1 MNYDSL
7 GYYAVLNADNESTPD
22 FIKRSYY
29 EKAKYWH
36 PDHNTNPKAI
46 EMFQKVSVAY
56 EVLNNP
62 KSRLEYD
69 LLSIVYSQKEF
80 PILGSLKIYKNQ
92 KDKDDNALRVLKQR
106 KVLHG
111 QVKETKDIC
120 NIREAGNMVLATSIS
135 NWLKGWW
142 GKGGFKKTK
151 AAIRYNLAATEAF
164 DADNLK
170 LLIHNAIA
178 YAQEKNTE
186 MAWVYAKQAE
196 AMAAQNAFVV
206 NKIAQ
211 YIDLLAYK
219 PQKTVIIP
227 YWNDKELR
235 TRQYLFP
242 FFLGFVALFVFLLMF
257 VNQGFFSSTLSS
269 DGYYEAVII
278 GNRIVP
284 SDMVEN
290 HIVKLDTS
298 DTDITALAHFK
309 RDCTIYHGPDT
320 RYSPLANVLKGQT
333 VRITGHTYNKAWY
346 KIVLDNGET
355 GYVHKNNLIKGIG
368 NPVPKGSKVYK
379 GYNK

>member
-1 MNYDSL
+1 MKYDSL
-7 GYYAVLNADNESTPD
+7 GYYAILNANNESTPD

-29 EKAKYWH
+29 EQAKYWH
-36 PDHNTNPKAI
+36 PDHNTDPKAM

-56 EVLNNP
+56 EVLSNP

-69 LLSIVYSQKEF
+69 LLSIVYSPKDF

-92 KDKDDNALRVLKQR
+92 EDKDDNALRVLKQR

-120 NIREAGNMVLATSIS
+120 NIREAGNMVLTTSIS
-135 NWLKGWW
+135 NWLNGWW
-142 GKGGFKKTK
+142 GKNGFKKTK
-151 AAIRYNLAATEAF
+151 AAIKYNLSATEAF

-170 LLIHNAIA
+170 LLIHNAVA
-178 YAQEKNTE
+178 YAQENNTE
-186 MAWVYAKQAE
+186 MAWIYAKQAE
-196 AMAAQNAFVV
+196 AMTAHDAFVV
-206 NKIAQ
+206 NKLAQ
-211 YIDLLAYK
+211 YIDYLAYK

-235 TRQYLFP
+235 MRQYLFP
-242 FFLGFVALFVFLLMF
+242 FFLGFAALFVFLLIF
-257 VNQGFFSSTLSS
+257 VNQGFFGSRQTS

-290 HIVKLDTS
+290 HIMKLDTS
-298 DTDITALAHFK
+298 DTDVSALAHFTQ
-309 RDCTIYHGPDT
+309 DCTIYHGPDT
-320 RYSPLANVLKGQT
+320 RYSPLANVVKGQT

-346 KIVLDNGET
+346 RIITDNGET
-355 GYVHKNNLIKGIG
+355 GYVHKSNLTKGIG
-368 NPVPKGSKVYK
+368 NPVPQGSKVYK